1 MQTLQIEIKNPP
13 KFNNSLMQN
22 PQIEAIPEIQNALI
36 RNIQK
41 PKPFKSKTPK
51 LKTPEVQKLPNAKP
65 PNHSHLQNPKPQ
77 KPNPPQIFSAYLPAI
92 RISPKSCYLKCFE
105 VILCN

>member
-36 RNIQK
+36 RNIPK

-51 LKTPEVQKLPNAKP
+51 LKTPEVQKLPNANPQIIAIFKI
-65 PNHSHLQNPKPQ
+65 QNPKSQTHP
-77 KPNPPQIFSAYLPAI
+77 KYFLPTCLLFG
-92 RISPKSCYLKCFE
+92 SHLSL
-105 VILCN
+105 VIWNVLR